1 MTIVAQRPSHG
12 EPRPYHFPSFS
23 RTKPSSGVEVIA
35 VHLPQ
40 RELLTGVL
48 FESIGAGDE
57 HPDEAGL
64 TVLMARAMTEGTRS
78 RDAIALVEAAER
90 LGASL
95 HAEAG
100 WDALSVGIDVPSERL
115 GPALDLVAEVMS
127 EPLFPEDEVERLRD
141 ERLNDILQARADP
154 RRRAEEG
161 FVDTIYAEGSAY
173 RRPSAGTKATVER
186 FDAEMV
192 RAMHLRRFDPNRMT
206 LLVGGDLDGIDVAEL
221 AERRFGGW
229 QPSLSCEG
237 PRAITA
243 KPATNPY
250 RVRVL
255 DRPGSVQT
263 EIRIGHVGLR
273 RRIPDFHALSVMS
286 AILGGLFNSRLN
298 RVLREEK
305 GFTYGASAGFDLRRA
320 PGPFAA
326 RAAVNTNVTVPAI
339 QAILAELAG
348 MADRPVT
355 DDELHAARDFLV
367 RVFPLRFETPA
378 AVVGAISSI
387 VVHGLPDDELAR
399 YRPAV
404 EAVRVED
411 ITAAAR
417 AHVRADDAS
426 IVLVG
431 DASAFLSELE
441 AAGVGE
447 IRVERDGP
455 AEAAGG
461 VAEASAGGAAEGSA
475 TSG

>member
-1 MTIVAQRPSHG
+1 MTIVAERPSHG
-12 EPRPYHFPSFS
+12 EPRPYHFPAFS
-23 RTKPSSGVEVIA
+23 RTKLSSGIDVIA
-35 VHLPQ
+35 VHLPE

-64 TVLMARAMTEGTRS
+64 TVLMARAMTEGTTS

-100 WDALSVGIDVPSERL
+100 WDALSVGIDVPSARL

-141 ERLNDILQARADP
+141 ERLNDLLQARADP
-154 RRRAEEG
+154 RRRVEEG
-161 FVDTIYAEGSAY
+161 FVETIYAAGSPY
-173 RRPSAGTKATVER
+173 RRPSGGTKATVER
-186 FDAEMV
+186 FDAEMA

-206 LLVGGDLDGIDVAEL
+206 LLVGGDLEGIDVAEL
-221 AERRFGGW
+221 AERRFGAW
-229 QPSLSCEG
+229 QPSLTCEG
-237 PRAITA
+237 PRSIAA
-243 KPATNPY
+243 KPAANPY

-273 RRIPDFHALSVMS
+273 RRIPDFHAVSVMS

-298 RVLREEK
+298 RSLREEK

-326 RAAVNTNVTVPAI
+326 RAAVNTDVTVPAI
-339 QAILAELAG
+339 EAILAELSG
-348 MADRPVT
+348 MAERPVS
-355 DDELHAARDFLV
+355 DAELHAARDFLV
-367 RVFPLRFETPA
+367 GVFPLRFETPS

-399 YRPAV
+399 YRPAI
-404 EAVRVED
+404 EAVSVD
-411 ITAAAR
+411 DVTAAAR
-417 AHVRADDAS
+417 AHVRPDDAS

-431 DASAFLSELE
+431 DASAFLPALE
-441 AAGVGE
+441 AAGLGE
-447 IRVERDGP
+447 IRVEREVDAATDGEP
-455 AEAAGG
+455 PGD
-461 VAEASAGGAAEGSA
+461 
-475 TSG
+475 